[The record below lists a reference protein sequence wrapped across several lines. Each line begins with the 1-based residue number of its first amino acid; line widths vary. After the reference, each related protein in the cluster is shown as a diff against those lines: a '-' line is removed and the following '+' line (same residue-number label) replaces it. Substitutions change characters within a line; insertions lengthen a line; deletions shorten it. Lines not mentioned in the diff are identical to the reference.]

1 MNLHKLYTH
10 IGYRV
15 INFQENRE
23 ERSLSEKK
31 TTTAEVCSFDTF
43 LTEGKRVVMILWH

>member
-1 MNLHKLYTH
+1 MYINAMWHEPIHYKLYTH

-23 ERSLSEKK
+23 ERSPSEKK
-31 TTTAEVCSFDTF
+31 QPKSVPLVHF
-43 LTEGKRVVMILWH
+43 